1 MRLLSFWTVLWFSLS
16 TALADASTIRVDYK
30 DGTTEFLTEDG
41 IVQEEYFTREQD
53 PQAYCLAEN
62 IYFEARSDSVAGQ
75 AAVADVV
82 INRMFDSRYPN
93 TICKVVTEGPIRE
106 SWKTRQ
112 NPDLDDSER
121 VYYPVRHRC
130 QFSWYC
136 DGKAE
141 TINDQKAW
149 IKAQYIAY
157 QMLYADRY
165 RGITE
170 GATHYHAH
178 YVNPT
183 WASKI
188 QFIDDIGSHKF
199 YRWP

>member
-1 MRLLSFWTVLWFSLS
+1 MKLTGLYTIAVLSIT
-16 TALADASTIRVDYK
+16 TALADASTIRIEYK
-30 DGTTEFLTEDG
+30 DGNTEFLTEDG
-41 IVQEEYFTREQD
+41 VVQEEYFTREQD

-82 INRMFDSRYPN
+82 INRMYDGRYPDN
-93 TICKVVTEGPIRE
+93 ICDVVQEGPVRE

-112 NPDLDDSER
+112 DPDLADSER
-121 VYYPVRHRC
+121 VYYPVLNRC

-141 TINDQKAW
+141 TIYDKKAW

-178 YVNPT
+178 YVNPN

-188 QFIDDIGSHKF
+188 QYIDSIGSHKF
-199 YRWP
+199 YRYP

>member
-141 TINDQKAW
+141 TINDKKAW

-178 YVNPT
+178 YVNPN
-183 WASKI
+183 WANKI

>member
-130 QFSWYC
+130 QFSWCC

-141 TINDQKAW
+141 TINDKKAW

-183 WASKI
+183 WANKI

>member
-1 MRLLSFWTVLWFSLS
+1 MKLTIFYAFALSMITF
-16 TALADASTIRVDYK
+16 AYADASTIRIEYA
-30 DGTTEFLTEDG
+30 DGNTEFLTGDG
-41 IVQEEYFTREQD
+41 VVQEEYFTREQD

-82 INRMFDSRYPN
+82 INRMFDSRYPDN
-93 TICKVVTEGPIRE
+93 ICDVVHDGPVRE

-112 NPDLDDSER
+112 TEDPNDA
-121 VYYPVRHRC
+121 VFYPIKNRC

-141 TINDQKAW
+141 TINDKKAW

-183 WASKI
+183 WAQQI
-188 QFIDDIGSHKF
+188 QYIDSIGSHKF
-199 YRWP
+199 YRYP

>member
-141 TINDQKAW
+141 TINDKKAW

-157 QMLYADRY
+157 QMLYEDRY

-183 WASKI
+183 SANKI